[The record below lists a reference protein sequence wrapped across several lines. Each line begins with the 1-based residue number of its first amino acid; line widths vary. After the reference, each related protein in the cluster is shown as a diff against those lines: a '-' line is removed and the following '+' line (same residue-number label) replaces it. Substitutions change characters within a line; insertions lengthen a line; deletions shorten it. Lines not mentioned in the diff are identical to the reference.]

1 MESAREVEL
10 NVDALI
16 RAIERKLEENRAT
29 LMRSKGYGRLSWR
42 LTKEGFAIKLEPEL

>member
-1 MESAREVEL
+1 MTPNREEGL

-29 LMRSKGYGRLSWR
+29 LSRSKGYGRLSWR
-42 LTKEGFAIKLEPEL
+42 LTKEGFAVKLEPEL